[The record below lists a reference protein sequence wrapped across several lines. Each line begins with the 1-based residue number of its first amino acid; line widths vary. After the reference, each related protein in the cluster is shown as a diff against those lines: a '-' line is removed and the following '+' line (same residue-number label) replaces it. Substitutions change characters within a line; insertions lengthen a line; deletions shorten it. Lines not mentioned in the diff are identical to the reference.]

1 MKRLTHLYQ
10 INSLIYFNR
19 NKLKIKH
26 NIRKVR
32 AYFLIIRGQ
41 TNFGAVP
48 WSCTVC
54 CYSWYCSFINSCE
67 LTRYCLLVQL
77 LLLLY
82 NLLCSTLRRT
92 RYCLLVQLVLL
103 LLSWI
108 FGILATYTYS
118 HILGIIFLILRQV
131 YSILNITLQ
140 TLTHH
145 MSQLY
150 TFFINMQPAGFELRL
165 SNASITCHH
174 YYFVLVKHFV
184 SPTCKLARGD
194 QRLACPG
201 RLRF

>member
-32 AYFLIIRGQ
+32 VYFLIIRGQ

-103 LLSWI
+103 LYNLLCSTLRRTRYCLLVQLVLLLLSWI

-131 YSILNITLQ
+131 YTEYYITN
-140 TLTHH
+140 T
-145 MSQLY
+145 Y
-150 TFFINMQPAGFELRL
+150 TSHQ
-165 SNASITCHH
+165 
-174 YYFVLVKHFV
+174 
-184 SPTCKLARGD
+184 
-194 QRLACPG
+194 
-201 RLRF
+201 